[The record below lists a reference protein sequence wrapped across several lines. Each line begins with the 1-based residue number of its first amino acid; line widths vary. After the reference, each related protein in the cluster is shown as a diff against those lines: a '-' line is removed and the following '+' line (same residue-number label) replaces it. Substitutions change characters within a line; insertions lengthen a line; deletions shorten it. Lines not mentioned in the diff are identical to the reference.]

1 MSCFVFKNFARRSL
15 DVLIRSDEA
24 NEGSPPSFGIVQK
37 FTVSLSVKGNNGKK
51 RWLSFF
57 RALIRTFMGPHA
69 WSITM
74 LLLWSH

>member
-24 NEGSPPSFGIVQK
+24 NEGSPLSFGIVQK

-51 RWLSFF
+51 AMAEFF
-57 RALIRTFMGPHA
+57 
-69 WSITM
+69 
-74 LLLWSH
+74 